1 MKKMHLLAVAV
12 AVAMASTLAVA
23 QTAAPAGANAASRI
37 DVNGD
42 GLIDRAEA
50 AKMPRLA
57 EKFDQLDTDKDGK
70 LSASERPQRGQ
81 GMHGGRKHGDRLQ
94 ALDADK
100 DGRISR
106 TEAQAGKGGFAQ
118 RFALRSWAKVAAHTS
133 HARIVTETTAVHA

>member
-50 AKMPRLA
+50 AKMPHLA
-57 EKFDQLDTDKDGK
+57 
-70 LSASERPQRGQ
+70 
-81 GMHGGRKHGDRLQ
+81 
-94 ALDADK
+94 
-100 DGRISR
+100 
-106 TEAQAGKGGFAQ
+106 
-118 RFALRSWAKVAAHTS
+118 
-133 HARIVTETTAVHA
+133 